1 MTEERI
7 IPLFPLGIVALP
19 GAPIPLHIFEERYK
33 EMVARCIEQ
42 GRVFG
47 IVLFS
52 GQRMADAG
60 CTVRVL
66 EVLKRYDDGRMD
78 LLTRGE
84 VRFRILEIFDEKA
97 YLEGRVMFF
106 DDRDE
111 PPLERLPRLAEK
123 GRTVFEKLIGLLS
136 AEPAV
141 DPIDLSDPKH
151 LSFLIAGFE
160 GFGAE
165 EKQAFLEMT
174 STSARLEKGIAA
186 LEKVVER
193 FGLTRE
199 IERIIG
205 GNGHPP
211 EDLRQKVG
219 RIESDPADE

>member
-33 EMVARCIEQ
+33 EMISRCIEQ

-52 GQRMADAG
+52 GERMADAG

-78 LLTRGE
+78 
-84 VRFRILEIFDEKA
+84 I
-97 YLEGRVMFF
+97 
-106 DDRDE
+106 
-111 PPLERLPRLAEK
+111 
-123 GRTVFEKLIGLLS
+123 
-136 AEPAV
+136 
-141 DPIDLSDPKH
+141 
-151 LSFLIAGFE
+151 
-160 GFGAE
+160 
-165 EKQAFLEMT
+165 
-174 STSARLEKGIAA
+174 
-186 LEKVVER
+186 
-193 FGLTRE
+193 LTRE

-219 RIESDPADE
+219 RIESNPADE